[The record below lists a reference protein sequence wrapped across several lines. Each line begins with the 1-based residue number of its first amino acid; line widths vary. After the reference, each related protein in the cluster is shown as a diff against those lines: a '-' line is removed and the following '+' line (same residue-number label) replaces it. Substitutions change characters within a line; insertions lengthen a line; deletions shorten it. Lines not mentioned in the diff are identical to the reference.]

1 MDTMKLKVF
10 KCHAVMPRNRDDVA
24 HAIRTYFVA
33 AISANAAHSR
43 VLDEIKQAE
52 FVTTPVPMTEASSYL
67 RPDILL
73 TETGT
78 ISARELTDLRAAHR
92 WRTGGSPHD
101 SAWAPEKLQ
110 DN

>member
-1 MDTMKLKVF
+1 MKLKVF
-10 KCHAVMPRNRDDVA
+10 KCHAVMPRSRDDVA

-33 AISANAAHSR
+33 ATSADAARSR

-52 FVTTPVPMTEASSYL
+52 LVTTPVPMTEASYYL

-78 ISARELTDLRAAHR
+78 ISARELIDLRAAHR
-92 WRTGGSPHD
+92 WRASGSPQET
-101 SAWAPEKLQ
+101 AWAPEKLQ